1 MTKSEKCA
9 LLTLQDVKYTN
20 KCGQDYWL
28 YFIDTDASAPLTS
41 SIIASTGKAAWLPDS
56 SLFLPV
62 VSLLLWYVPLLHS
75 PELVEPLLL
84 SIT

>member
-1 MTKSEKCA
+1 MTKTEKCA

-28 YFIDTDASAPLTS
+28 YFIDTGTSVRLTS
-41 SIIASTGKAAWLPDS
+41 SIIASSCKAEWLPDIW
-56 SLFLPV
+56 LFLPV
-62 VSLLLWYVPLLHS
+62 VSLLLWYVPLHI
-75 PELVEPLLL
+75 PELNEPLLL